1 MKEIKS
7 IFAEVFKDHIENE
20 RERLISLFK
29 ENKTARATFVS
40 IAFFIILINIFTIN
54 SLLQQIENNL
64 LMIFLILSMILLSL
78 FTFTAYLLI
87 CSLSK
92 WFVEENYNER
102 IQKEFLP
109 KLTQEQI
116 EFLVSEKAK
125 RILAKDNSWDN
136 LSYEQVLGL
145 EQLSKSLTYENVLN
159 ILETETLKDLIR
171 G

>member
-7 IFAEVFKDHIENE
+7 IFAEVFKDHIEDE

-29 ENKTARATFVS
+29 ENKTARITFVS

-64 LMIFLILSMILLSL
+64 LMNFLILSMMLLSL
-78 FTFTAYLLI
+78 FTFTAYFLI
-87 CSLSK
+87 HSLSK
-92 WFVEENYNER
+92 WFVEENYDKR

-116 EFLVSEKAK
+116 ESLVSEKAK
-125 RILAKDNSWDN
+125 RILAKDNGWDN
-136 LSYEQVLGL
+136 LSYEQVLGI